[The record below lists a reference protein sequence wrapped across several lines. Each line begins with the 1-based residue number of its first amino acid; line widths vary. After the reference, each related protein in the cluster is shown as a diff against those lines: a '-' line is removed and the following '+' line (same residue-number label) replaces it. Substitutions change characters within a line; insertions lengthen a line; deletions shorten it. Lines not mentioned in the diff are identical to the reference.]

1 MIDKAQ
7 ADSIA
12 RKLRQTLVAAS
23 NDNDRRFVS
32 TGSRLHIGNAA
43 SGDDRPF
50 TKAVEEGGAPNMV
63 LVVDMSGS
71 MGGDFVKHAQVFIAA
86 FLRLLRSGDI
96 TGSVWL
102 TGGNKHAFIPANTND
117 IALGYLSATKDCE
130 SVADT
135 LDAIKPHLLDADV
148 TVVYTDADLTD
159 RKVDAAAWRAKGVD
173 LIGAVVG
180 GHHRATA
187 MKTHFGRSVVGSSG
201 LDLATKLVAYL
212 ATRTAASR

>member
-1 MIDKAQ
+1 MLDKTQ
-7 ADSIA
+7 ADNIA

-23 NDNDRRFVS
+23 NDNERRFVS

-50 TKAVEEGGAPNMV
+50 TKSVEEGGAPNMV

-71 MGGDFVKHAQVFIAA
+71 MGGDFVKHARVFIAG

-102 TGGNKHAFIPANTND
+102 TGGGNHAFIPHNTTD
-117 IALGYLSATKDCE
+117 AALSYLAATKDCE

-135 LDAIKPHLLDADV
+135 LDAIKQHLIDSDV
-148 TVVYTDADLTD
+148 AVVYTDADLTD
-159 RKVDAAAWRAKGVD
+159 RAVDAAAWRARGVD

-180 GHHRATA
+180 GDYRAQA
-187 MKTHFGRSVVGSSG
+187 MKRHFGRSVVGSSG

-212 ATRTAASR
+212 ATRTATR

>member
-1 MIDKAQ
+1 MFDKSQ

-23 NDNDRRFVS
+23 NDNERQLVS
-32 TGSRLHIGNAA
+32 TGSRLHLGNAA

-50 TKAVEEGGAPNMV
+50 TRAADVGGVPSMV

-71 MGGDFVKHAQVFIAA
+71 MGGDFVSHAQVFIAA

-102 TGGNKHAFIPANTND
+102 TGGNKHAFIPISTTDA
-117 IALGYLSATKDCE
+117 ALGYLAATKECE

-135 LDAIKPHLLDADV
+135 LDAIKSHLLAADV

-159 RKVDAAAWRAKGVD
+159 RAVDAAAWRARGVD
-173 LIGAVVG
+173 LVGAVVG
-180 GHHRATA
+180 GTYRATA
-187 MKTHFGRSVVGSSG
+187 MKRHFGRSIVGSSG

-212 ATRTAASR
+212 GTRTAAR

>member
-1 MIDKAQ
+1 MVDKAQ
-7 ADSIA
+7 ADNIA
-12 RKLRQTLVAAS
+12 RKLRQTIVAAS
-23 NDNDRRFVS
+23 NDNERRFVS

-50 TKAVEEGGAPNMV
+50 TKAVEEGGVPNMV

-86 FLRLLRSGDI
+86 FLRLLRSGDV

-102 TGGNKHAFIPANTND
+102 TGGGKHAHIPNNTTD
-117 IALGYLSATKDCE
+117 VALGYLAATKECE

-135 LDAIKPHLLDADV
+135 LDALKPLLLDADV

-159 RKVDAAAWRAKGVD
+159 RAVDAAAWRAKGVD

-180 GHHRATA
+180 GPFRAQA
-187 MKTHFGRSVVGSSG
+187 MKRHFGRSVVGSSG

-212 ATRTAASR
+212 ATRTAAR

>member
-23 NDNDRRFVS
+23 NDNERRFVS

-50 TKAVEEGGAPNMV
+50 TKAVDEGGAPNMV

-102 TGGNKHAFIPANTND
+102 TGGNKHAFIPANTTD
-117 IALGYLSATKDCE
+117 TALGYLAATKDCE